1 VNFFF
6 ESEKSECVKMR
17 KVLRAKI
24 KKVHEVLYKYS
35 HEKME
40 YFLSIPELANIF
52 VFYEEQATEEKSDES
67 YFGALEIILLKCQTT
82 LME

>member
-1 VNFFF
+1 
-6 ESEKSECVKMR
+6 
-17 KVLRAKI
+17 
-24 KKVHEVLYKYS
+24 
-35 HEKME
+35 ME